1 MAAKP
6 SSPCQADCD
15 QACPSGRAC
24 AKCKL
29 GSTQTKMKVLVPL
42 ICFASVAFSDDF
54 KTVTGKE
61 YKNAL
66 VSRVEPD
73 GLVLTNKAGISKV
86 YFTELPKDVQER
98 FGYDPQ
104 RAADYSAQQSAGL
117 DQVRKQQ
124 ADALRREAEA
134 TQKANQYRAEQQ
146 TRQNELRALQSRYE
160 KLQRQEDEL
169 LLRISEAK
177 KPGPA
182 YYGAKNN
189 KTLRHSPNPQ
199 ASQLPLLQ
207 SHLKDVRHE
216 KDQVRKRFGKAFGL
230 PRRSLAKAGVR
241 CVLASLSWMGI
252 VQLLSQAE
260 AGDDEKPFAVSAIVV
275 ADHPVNQCV
284 PTKALGAG
292 VDGHERDE
300 CARMFTDKNIAE
312 MRSAGFGPL
321 TYRLRTEL
329 AGEVWHW
336 NPDRKSTRLN
346 SSH

>member
-1 MAAKP
+1 
-6 SSPCQADCD
+6 
-15 QACPSGRAC
+15 
-24 AKCKL
+24 
-29 GSTQTKMKVLVPL
+29 MKVIVPL

-73 GLVLTNKAGISKV
+73 GIVLTNKAGISKV

-104 RAADYSAQQSAGL
+104 RAADYSTQQNAGL

-124 ADALRREAEA
+124 AEALRREAET

-160 KLQRQEDEL
+160 ELQRQEDDL
-169 LLRISEAK
+169 LLRIGEAK

-182 YYGAKNN
+182 YFGGKNN

-216 KDQVRKRFGKAFGL
+216 KDQVRKQLEKAQ
-230 PRRSLAKAGVR
+230 R
-241 CVLASLSWMGI
+241 
-252 VQLLSQAE
+252 
-260 AGDDEKPFAVSAIVV
+260 
-275 ADHPVNQCV
+275 
-284 PTKALGAG
+284 
-292 VDGHERDE
+292 
-300 CARMFTDKNIAE
+300 
-312 MRSAGFGPL
+312 
-321 TYRLRTEL
+321 
-329 AGEVWHW
+329 
-336 NPDRKSTRLN
+336 
-346 SSH
+346 